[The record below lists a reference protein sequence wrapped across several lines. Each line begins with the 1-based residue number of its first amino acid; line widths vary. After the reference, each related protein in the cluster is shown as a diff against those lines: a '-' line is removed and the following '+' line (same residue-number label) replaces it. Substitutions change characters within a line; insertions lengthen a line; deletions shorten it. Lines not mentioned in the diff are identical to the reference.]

1 MAEKR
6 KVDQAYIERE
16 YTQAINEYVG
26 AITEEAKQQA
36 MKDMARL
43 EQIATQDYGFEYADQ
58 LAKKKEVINK

>member
-1 MAEKR
+1 MAEKW

-36 MKDMARL
+36 LKDMARL

-58 LAKKKEVINK
+58 LAKKKEAIKK